1 MVKEA
6 ETYKEQDDAYVQRIE
21 AKNKLE
27 SYVYNIKS
35 SVLGDDKLKEALG
48 SDMETVETTVSETI
62 KWLEE
67 ESNNKIAKDYED
79 KYKEVESILMPLVQK
94 SISNS

>member
-6 ETYKEQDDAYVQRIE
+6 EMYKEQDDAFVQRLE

-35 SVLGDDKLKEALG
+35 SVLGRR
-48 SDMETVETTVSETI
+48 
-62 KWLEE
+62 
-67 ESNNKIAKDYED
+67 
-79 KYKEVESILMPLVQK
+79 
-94 SISNS
+94 